1 LQEGRVTGAGTTP
14 APSAGSGAAGFFRAS
29 TNAGWRSW
37 LSVGGVAVLAGLM
50 FTASARL
57 ADGGGADTRDPQD
70 LAQLVDTETARVAE
84 LTGRTVELDQE
95 IEALSA
101 RAGTTVP
108 TPPPGLVERE
118 GVMSGSVPVEGPG
131 LTVTLDDAPSTAV
144 GAGPGGVEPQ
154 PDDLVVHQQDLQHV
168 INALWGGGAEAMTL
182 QGERVTST
190 SAFRCSGNILLLHG
204 KVFSPPYKVTAVGD
218 PAKMEAALDSSE
230 GVQTYLEYVDWVH
243 LGWDV
248 RRSDHLDLPAY
259 DGGGL
264 QYAEVPDGTE
274 VFG

>member
-1 LQEGRVTGAGTTP
+1 MTGAEPTP
-14 APSAGSGAAGFFRAS
+14 AGPAAGGARGFLRAA
-29 TNAGWRSW
+29 THTRWRSW
-37 LSVGGVAVLAGLM
+37 FSVGAVAVLAGLM
-50 FTASARL
+50 FSASARL
-57 ADGGGADTRDPQD
+57 ADGGGADNRDPQD
-70 LAQLVDTETARVAE
+70 LAQLVDAETARVTE
-84 LTGRTVELDQE
+84 LTERTGELDRE

-101 RAGTTVP
+101 HAGTTVP
-108 TPPPGLVERE
+108 TQDRELVERE
-118 GVMSGSVPVEGPG
+118 GVVSGSAPVEGAG
-131 LTVTLDDAPSTAV
+131 LTVTLDDAPSTSV

-168 INALWGGGAEAMTL
+168 INALWAGGAEAMTL

-218 PAKMEAALDSSE
+218 PAKMENALNSSE

-248 RRSDHLDLPAY
+248 QRSDHLDLPAY
-259 DGGGL
+259 GGGGL
-264 QYAEVPDGTE
+264 QHATVPDGTE

>member
-1 LQEGRVTGAGTTP
+1 MTGAEPTP
-14 APSAGSGAAGFFRAS
+14 ARSAVGGATSFSRAW
-29 TNAGWRSW
+29 THARWRSW
-37 LSVGGVAVLAGLM
+37 LSVGAVAVLAGLM
-50 FTASARL
+50 FSASARL

-70 LAQLVDTETARVAE
+70 LAQLVDTETGRVTE
-84 LTGRTVELDQE
+84 LTERTSELDRE
-95 IEALSA
+95 VETLSA
-101 RAGTTVP
+101 RAGITVP
-108 TPPPGLVERE
+108 AQDGDLVERE
-118 GVMSGSVPVEGPG
+118 GVVSGSAPVTGKG
-131 LTVTLDDAPSTAV
+131 LTVTLDDAPPTAV

-168 INALWGGGAEAMTL
+168 INALWAGGAEAMTL

-204 KVFSPPYKVTAVGD
+204 KVFSPPYEVTVVGD
-218 PAKMEAALDSSE
+218 PAKMESALMSSE
-230 GVQTYLEYVDWVH
+230 GVQMYLEYVDWVH

-248 RRSDHLDLPAY
+248 QRSDHLDLPAY

-264 QYAEVPDGTE
+264 QYATVPDGTE

>member
-1 LQEGRVTGAGTTP
+1 VGA
-14 APSAGSGAAGFFRAS
+14 
-29 TNAGWRSW
+29 
-37 LSVGGVAVLAGLM
+37 VAVLAGLM
-50 FTASARL
+50 FSASARL

-70 LAQLVDTETARVAE
+70 LAQLVDAETDRVAE
-84 LTGRTVELDQE
+84 LRERSGELDRE
-95 IEALSA
+95 IDTLSA
-101 RAGTTVP
+101 RASTTVL
-108 TPPPGLVERE
+108 TLEGDLVKRE
-118 GVMSGSVPVEGPG
+118 GVVSGSEPVRGAG
-131 LTVTLDDAPSTAV
+131 LTVTLDDAPSTSV

-168 INALWGGGAEAMTL
+168 INALWAGGAEAMTL

-218 PAKMEAALDSSE
+218 PAKMESSLMSSD

-248 RRSDHLDLPAY
+248 RRSDNLDLPAY

-264 QYAEVPDGTE
+264 QYATVPDGTE

>member
-1 LQEGRVTGAGTTP
+1 MTGAEPTP
-14 APSAGSGAAGFFRAS
+14 APSAKSGATGLFRAP
-29 TNAGWRSW
+29 TNARWRSW
-37 LSVGGVAVLAGLM
+37 ISVGAVAVLAGLM
-50 FTASARL
+50 FSASARL

-70 LAQLVDTETARVAE
+70 LAQLVDAETARVTE
-84 LTGRTVELDQE
+84 LTERSGELDRE

-101 RAGTTVP
+101 RVGTAVPEPAGD
-108 TPPPGLVERE
+108 LVERE
-118 GVMSGSVPVEGPG
+118 GVVSGSVPVEGPG
-131 LTVTLDDAPSTAV
+131 LTVTLDDAPSTSV

-204 KVFSPPYKVTAVGD
+204 KVFSPPYEVTAVGD
-218 PAKMEAALDSSE
+218 PAKMEASLNSSE

-259 DGGGL
+259 NGGGL
-264 QYAEVPDGTE
+264 QYAKVPDGTE

>member
-1 LQEGRVTGAGTTP
+1 MTGAEPTP
-14 APSAGSGAAGFFRAS
+14 APSSKGGAAGFFRDPP
-29 TNAGWRSW
+29 NAGWRSW
-37 LSVGGVAVLAGLM
+37 LSVGAVAVLAGLM
-50 FTASARL
+50 FSASARL
-57 ADGGGADTRDPQD
+57 ADGGGADNRDPQD
-70 LAQLVDTETARVAE
+70 LAQLVDAETGRVTDLTERTAE
-84 LTGRTVELDQE
+84 LDRE
-95 IEALSA
+95 IEALTA

-108 TPPPGLVERE
+108 TLDPDLVDRE
-118 GVMSGSVPVEGPG
+118 GVVSGTEPVEGAG
-131 LTVTLDDAPSTAV
+131 LTVTLDDAPSTSV

-218 PAKMEAALDSSE
+218 PAKMEASLDSSD

-248 RRSDHLDLPAY
+248 QSSDHLDLPAY

-264 QYAEVPDGTE
+264 QYATVPDGTE

>member
-1 LQEGRVTGAGTTP
+1 M
-14 APSAGSGAAGFFRAS
+14 
-29 TNAGWRSW
+29 
-37 LSVGGVAVLAGLM
+37 LAGLM
-50 FTASARL
+50 FSASARL
-57 ADGGGADTRDPQD
+57 AGGGGAGTRDPQD
-70 LAQLVDTETARVAE
+70 LAQLVDVEAARVTQLTERTGE
-84 LTGRTVELDQE
+84 LGRE
-95 IEALSA
+95 IEVLSA
-101 RAGTTVP
+101 RSGISVP
-108 TPPPGLVERE
+108 APPGDLAERE
-118 GVMSGSVPVEGPG
+118 GVVSGSQPVAGPG
-131 LTVTLDDAPSTAV
+131 LTVSLDDAPATPV

-168 INALWGGGAEAMTL
+168 INALWSGGAEAMTL

-218 PAKMEAALDSSE
+218 PAKMESSLMSSE

-248 RRSDHLDLPAY
+248 QRSDHLDLPAY

-264 QYAEVPDGTE
+264 QYAKVPDGTE

>member
-1 LQEGRVTGAGTTP
+1 MTGLEPTRTPSPQGDAGGL
-14 APSAGSGAAGFFRAS
+14 ARARL
-29 TNAGWRSW
+29 NAGWRSW
-37 LSVGGVAVLAGLM
+37 ISVGAVAVLAGLM
-50 FTASARL
+50 FSASARL
-57 ADGGGADTRDPQD
+57 ADGGGADKRDPQD
-70 LAQLVDTETARVAE
+70 LAQLVDAETGRVTELTAR
-84 LTGRTVELDQE
+84 TGELDRE
-95 IEALSA
+95 IDALSA
-101 RAGTTVP
+101 RADTVVP
-108 TPPPGLVERE
+108 TLDPDLVARE
-118 GVMSGSVPVEGPG
+118 GVVSGTEAVRGAG
-131 LTVTLDDAPSTAV
+131 LIVTLDDAPSTSV
-144 GAGPGGVEPQ
+144 GTGPGGVEPQ

-218 PAKMEAALDSSE
+218 PAKMEASLDSSE

-248 RRSDHLDLPAY
+248 QRSDHLDLPAY
-259 DGGGL
+259 EGGGL
-264 QYAEVPDGTE
+264 QYATVPDGTE

>member
-1 LQEGRVTGAGTTP
+1 MSGGEPTQGSSARGARR
-14 APSAGSGAAGFFRAS
+14 FFRAS
-29 TNAGWRSW
+29 LDAGWRSW
-37 LSVGGVAVLAGLM
+37 VSVGGVAVLAGLM
-50 FTASARL
+50 FSASARL
-57 ADGGGADTRDPQD
+57 ADGGGAGTRDPQD

-84 LTGRTVELDQE
+84 LTERSERLDQE
-95 IEALSA
+95 IETLSA
-101 RAGTTVP
+101 RTGTTVP
-108 TPPPGLVERE
+108 TPDPALVERE
-118 GVMSGSVPVEGPG
+118 GVISGSLPVSGPG

-168 INALWGGGAEAMTL
+168 INALWAGGAEAMTL

-204 KVFSPPYKVTAVGD
+204 KVFSPPYEVTAVGD
-218 PAKMEAALDSSE
+218 PAKMEASLDRSE
-230 GVQTYLEYVDWVH
+230 GVRTYLEYVEWVH

-264 QYAEVPDGTE
+264 QHATVPEGTE

>member
-1 LQEGRVTGAGTTP
+1 MTGAEPTP
-14 APSAGSGAAGFFRAS
+14 ARSAVGGATSFSRAR
-29 TNAGWRSW
+29 THARWRSW
-37 LSVGGVAVLAGLM
+37 LSVGAVAVLVGLM
-50 FTASARL
+50 FSASARL

-70 LAQLVDTETARVAE
+70 LAQLVDAETGRVTE
-84 LTGRTVELDQE
+84 LTERTSELDRE
-95 IEALSA
+95 VETLSA
-101 RAGTTVP
+101 RAGITVP
-108 TPPPGLVERE
+108 AQDGDLVERE
-118 GVMSGSVPVEGPG
+118 GVVSGSAPVTGTG
-131 LTVTLDDAPSTAV
+131 LTVTLDDAPSTSV

-168 INALWGGGAEAMTL
+168 INALWAGGAEAMTL

-204 KVFSPPYKVTAVGD
+204 KVFSPPYEVTVVGD
-218 PAKMEAALDSSE
+218 PAKMESALMSSE
-230 GVQTYLEYVDWVH
+230 GVQRYLEYVDWVH

-248 RRSDHLDLPAY
+248 QRSDHLDLPAY

-264 QYAEVPDGTE
+264 QYATVPDGTE

>member
-1 LQEGRVTGAGTTP
+1 MTGAEPTP
-14 APSAGSGAAGFFRAS
+14 APSAKDSATGFFRAS
-29 TNAGWRSW
+29 MRAGWRSW

-50 FTASARL
+50 FSASARL

-70 LAQLVDTETARVAE
+70 LAQLVDAETGRVSE
-84 LTGRTVELDQE
+84 LTERAGELDRE
-95 IEALSA
+95 IETLSA
-101 RAGTTVP
+101 RTGTTVP
-108 TPPPGLVERE
+108 RLDGDLVARE
-118 GVMSGSVPVEGPG
+118 GVVSGSEPVNGAG
-131 LTVTLDDAPSTAV
+131 LTVTLDDAPSTSV

-168 INALWGGGAEAMTL
+168 INALWAGGAEAMTL

-204 KVFSPPYKVTAVGD
+204 KVFSPPYKVTAVGN
-218 PAKMEAALDSSE
+218 PAKMESSLMSSE

-248 RRSDHLDLPAY
+248 RRSDNLDLPAY

-264 QYAEVPDGTE
+264 QYATVPDGTE

>member
-1 LQEGRVTGAGTTP
+1 MTGPEPTP
-14 APSAGSGAAGFFRAS
+14 APSSKGGAGGFLGALTHAR
-29 TNAGWRSW
+29 WRSW
-37 LSVGGVAVLAGLM
+37 LSVGAVAVLAGLM
-50 FTASARL
+50 FSASARL
-57 ADGGGADTRDPQD
+57 ADGGGAGNRDPQD
-70 LAQLVDTETARVAE
+70 LAQLVDTETNRVTD
-84 LTGRTVELDQE
+84 LTERSSELDRE

-108 TPPPGLVERE
+108 TLDDDVVRRE
-118 GVMSGSVPVEGPG
+118 GVVSGSEPVRGAG
-131 LTVTLDDAPSTAV
+131 LTVTLDDAPSTSV

-168 INALWGGGAEAMTL
+168 INALWAGGAEAMTL

-218 PAKMEAALDSSE
+218 PAKMEASLDESE

-264 QYAEVPDGTE
+264 QYATVPDGTE

>member
-1 LQEGRVTGAGTTP
+1 MTGAEPTP
-14 APSAGSGAAGFFRAS
+14 APSARGAGGFLRAS
-29 TNAGWRSW
+29 AGAGWRSW

-50 FTASARL
+50 FSASARL

-70 LAQLVDTETARVAE
+70 LAQLVDAETARVAE
-84 LTGRTVELDQE
+84 LTDRSGALDRE
-95 IEALSA
+95 IEALTA
-101 RAGTTVP
+101 RTGATVP
-108 TPPPGLVERE
+108 TPPAGLVRRE
-118 GVMSGSVPVEGPG
+118 GVVSGSEPVSGPG

-168 INALWGGGAEAMTL
+168 INALWSGGAEAMTL

-204 KVFSPPYKVTAVGD
+204 KVFSPPYEVTAVGD
-218 PAKMEAALDSSE
+218 PEKMEASLDRSE
-230 GVQTYLEYVDWVH
+230 GVQTYLEYVQWVH

-248 RRSDHLDLPAY
+248 RHSDHLDLPAY

-264 QYAEVPDGTE
+264 QYATVPEGTE

>member
-1 LQEGRVTGAGTTP
+1 MTGTEATP
-14 APSAGSGAAGFFRAS
+14 DPSSRGGAAGSFRTS
-29 TNAGWRSW
+29 NAGWRSW
-37 LSVGGVAVLAGLM
+37 VSVGAVAALAGLM
-50 FTASARL
+50 FSASARL
-57 ADGGGADTRDPQD
+57 ADGGGASSRDPQD
-70 LAQLVDTETARVAE
+70 LRQLVDVETTRVRE
-84 LTGRTVELDQE
+84 LTERTSELDRE

-101 RAGTTVP
+101 RAGASLP
-108 TPPPGLVERE
+108 RLDPDLVVRE
-118 GVMSGSVPVEGPG
+118 GVVAGTVPVAGAG
-131 LTVTLDDAPSTAV
+131 LTVTLDDAPSTSV
-144 GAGPGGVEPQ
+144 GPGPGGVEPQ
-154 PDDLVVHQQDLQHV
+154 ADDLVVHQQDLQHV
-168 INALWGGGAEAMTL
+168 INALWSGGAEAMTL

-218 PAKMEAALDSSE
+218 PGKMESSLDSSE

-264 QYAEVPDGTE
+264 QYATVPDGTE

>member
-1 LQEGRVTGAGTTP
+1 VTGAEPTRTQ
-14 APSAGSGAAGFFRAS
+14 PSEGGAAGFFRAPM
-29 TNAGWRSW
+29 NAGWRSW
-37 LSVGGVAVLAGLM
+37 LSVGAVAVLAGLM
-50 FTASARL
+50 FSASARL
-57 ADGGGADTRDPQD
+57 ADGGGAHTRDPQD
-70 LAQLVDTETARVAE
+70 LAQLVDDETARVSE
-84 LTGRTVELDQE
+84 LTELTNELNTE

-108 TPPPGLVERE
+108 TLDPDLVERE
-118 GVMSGSVPVEGPG
+118 GVLSGSEPVAGEG
-131 LTVTLDDAPSTAV
+131 LTVTLDDAPSTSV
-144 GAGPGGVEPQ
+144 DVGPGGVEPQ

-168 INALWGGGAEAMTL
+168 INALWSGGAEAMTL

-218 PAKMEAALDSSE
+218 PEKMEAALMSSE

-248 RRSDHLDLPAY
+248 QRSDHLDLPAY

-264 QYAEVPDGTE
+264 QYATVPDDTE

>member
-1 LQEGRVTGAGTTP
+1 MVTAAEPTP
-14 APSAGSGAAGFFRAS
+14 APSPTKGATGVFRAS
-29 TNAGWRSW
+29 RHAGWRSW
-37 LSVGGVAVLAGLM
+37 LSVGAVAVLAGLM
-50 FTASARL
+50 FSASARL

-70 LAQLVDTETARVAE
+70 LAQLVDAETVRVSE
-84 LTGRTVELDQE
+84 LNERSSVLDRD
-95 IEALSA
+95 IETLSA
-101 RAGTTVP
+101 GSGTVVP
-108 TPPPGLVERE
+108 RQEGALVERE
-118 GVMSGSVPVEGPG
+118 GVVSGSVPVTGAG
-131 LTVTLDDAPSTAV
+131 LTVTLDDAPSTSV

-168 INALWGGGAEAMTL
+168 INALWAGGAEAMTL

-218 PAKMEAALDSSE
+218 PAKMESALHTSK

-264 QYAEVPDGTE
+264 QYATVPDGTE

>member
-1 LQEGRVTGAGTTP
+1 VTGAETPP
-14 APSAGSGAAGFFRAS
+14 APSTGHGSTGFFRAS
-29 TNAGWRSW
+29 SNAGWRSW
-37 LSVGGVAVLAGLM
+37 VSVGGVAVLAGLM
-50 FTASARL
+50 FSASARL
-57 ADGGGADTRDPQD
+57 ADGGGAGSRDPQD
-70 LAQLVDTETARVAE
+70 LAQLVDAETERVTELTAR
-84 LTGRTVELDQE
+84 TGELDRA

-101 RAGTTVP
+101 HSGTEVPAAPPGRAG
-108 TPPPGLVERE
+108 RE
-118 GVMSGSVPVEGPG
+118 GVVSGSVPVAGPG

-168 INALWGGGAEAMTL
+168 INALWAGGAEAMTL

-218 PAKMEAALDSSE
+218 PAKMESSLSRSE
-230 GVQTYLEYVDWVH
+230 GVQTYLEYVEWVH

-248 RRSDHLDLPAY
+248 RHSEHLDLPAY

-264 QYAEVPDGTE
+264 QYATVPDGTE

>member
-1 LQEGRVTGAGTTP
+1 MTGAETTP
-14 APSAGSGAAGFFRAS
+14 APSPGTGATGSFRGS
-29 TNAGWRSW
+29 MNAGWRSW
-37 LSVGGVAVLAGLM
+37 ISVGAVAVLAGLM
-50 FTASARL
+50 FSASARL

-70 LAQLVDTETARVAE
+70 LAQLVDAETVRVTDLTER
-84 LTGRTVELDQE
+84 TGELDRE

-101 RAGTTVP
+101 RAGTMVQ
-108 TPPPGLVERE
+108 TPAADLVERE
-118 GVMSGSVPVEGPG
+118 GVVSGSVPVEGPG

-218 PAKMEAALDSSE
+218 PAKMEASLLSSE

-264 QYAEVPDGTE
+264 QYAKVPDGTE